1 MIRNYFLV
9 IRNSQRKVVIYVN
22 IAKKIYY
29 GVISAALLAP
39 VLALADSGVV
49 PPGQPIKLSSI
60 SQSIDLF
67 ARFMVYIGVAVAV
80 IFIVWGGI
88 TYMTAG
94 GDDTKLGTAKKRI
107 IWGIVGAAIIIGVGV
122 IINTLKAIATGG
134 VVPFFQ

>member
-1 MIRNYFLV
+1 MSKAI
-9 IRNSQRKVVIYVN
+9 
-22 IAKKIYY
+22 KKAYY
-29 GVISAALLAP
+29 GLSAA
-39 VLALADSGVV
+39 VLFLPALVFAQSDVV
-49 PPGQPIKLSSI
+49 PPGQPIRLSTI

-67 ARFMVYIGVAVAV
+67 ARFMVYIGVAVAI

-122 IINTLKAIATGG
+122 IINTLRAIATGG

>member
-1 MIRNYFLV
+1 M
-9 IRNSQRKVVIYVN
+9 K

-29 GVISAALLAP
+29 GLVSSAL
-39 VLALADSGVV
+39 VLPALAMAQNVV
-49 PPGQPIKLSSI
+49 PPGTPFNLRSI
-60 SQSIDLF
+60 ADSITAI
-67 ARFMVYIGVAVAV
+67 ARFMVYIGIAVAV

-122 IINTLKAIATGG
+122 IINTLKKIATGG
-134 VVPFFQ
+134 FQGFFQF

>member
-1 MIRNYFLV
+1 V
-9 IRNSQRKVVIYVN
+9 K

-29 GVISAALLAP
+29 GLISSAL
-39 VLALADSGVV
+39 VLPALAMADNVV
-49 PPGQPIKLSSI
+49 PPGTPFNLRSI
-60 SQSIDLF
+60 ADSITAI
-67 ARFMVYIGVAVAV
+67 ARFMVYIGIAVAV

-122 IINTLKAIATGG
+122 IINTLKQIATGG
-134 VVPFFQ
+134 FQGFFQF